1 MEHRRRP
8 FVPPPSPSFVPG
20 SEPCPLV
27 GVCRT
32 IRSMLLTISTTYR
45 PATDLGYLLHKNP
58 GRFQSFPLPFGRAD
72 VFYPVADEDRCTAAL
87 LLDIDPVG
95 LVRPKAGASN
105 STGWLHQYV
114 NDRPYVASSHLS
126 VAIASVFNSALAGS
140 SRDRPELAQQQ
151 IPLEAQLPTLPS
163 REGPELIRRLFEPLG
178 YAVEI
183 REHPLDANFPEWG
196 SSPCFG
202 VGLKG
207 VMRLRDLL
215 AHLYVLLPVLDDAKH
230 YWVGDDEVDKLLR
243 FGAGWLGE
251 HPQQELISNRYLK
264 RQRSLVRQALDRL
277 SDDGRTDP
285 GGAAERGQHD
295 EERLETPLRLGERR
309 MQAVLAALRK
319 VGAVRV
325 LDLGCGEGN
334 LLREL
339 LGEPALHAITG
350 MDVSHRA
357 LETAHARLRLDN
369 LPAAQRERITLL
381 QGSLTYQDQRLAGYD
396 AAVVMEVIE
405 HIDPDRLEAFEAAVF
420 GGAQPGAVI
429 ITTPNS
435 EYNAL
440 FEDLPPGEFRHRDH
454 RFEWTREQFQ
464 DWAQAVAGRRAYDVR
479 FQGIGI
485 EHPELGAPTQM
496 GVFSR

>member
-1 MEHRRRP
+1 
-8 FVPPPSPSFVPG
+8 
-20 SEPCPLV
+20 
-27 GVCRT
+27 
-32 IRSMLLTISTTYR
+32 MLLTISTAHR

-72 VFYPVADEDRCTAAL
+72 VFYPVADVDRCTAAL

-105 STGWLHQYV
+105 SAGWLQEYV

-126 VAIASVFNSALAGS
+126 VAIASVFSSALAGS
-140 SRDRPELAQQQ
+140 SRDRPELAQQP

-163 REGPELIRRLFEPLG
+163 REGPELIGRLFEPLG

-183 REHPLDANFPEWG
+183 QDHPLDADFPKWG
-196 SSPCFG
+196 ANPCFG

-207 VMRLRDLL
+207 VVRLRDLL

-243 FGAGWLGE
+243 FGAGWLGD
-251 HPQQELISNRYLK
+251 HPHQDLISTRYLK

-277 SDDGRTDP
+277 SDDGQAAPDV
-285 GGAAERGQHD
+285 AAERGQHD
-295 EERLETPLRLGERR
+295 EERLETPLRLGEQRT
-309 MQAVLAALRK
+309 QAVLAALRE
-319 VGAVRV
+319 VGTTRV

-339 LGEPALHAITG
+339 LKEPVFRAITG

-357 LETAHARLRLDN
+357 LETAHSRLRLDN

-381 QGSLTYQDQRLAGYD
+381 QGSLTYQDQRLAGFD
-396 AAVVMEVIE
+396 AAVAMEVIE

-420 GGAQPGAVI
+420 GTAQPGAVI

-440 FEDLPPGEFRHRDH
+440 FKNLPPGEFRHRDH
-454 RFEWTREQFQ
+454 RFEWTRKQFQ
-464 DWAQAVAGRRAYDVR
+464 DWAGGVAARRQYDVR
-479 FQGIGI
+479 FQDIG
-485 EHPELGAPTQM
+485 PEDSTRGAPTQM
-496 GVFSR
+496 GVFTR

>member
-1 MEHRRRP
+1 M
-8 FVPPPSPSFVPG
+8 G
-20 SEPCPLV
+20 A
-27 GVCRT
+27 CRT
-32 IRSMLLTISTTYR
+32 IDNMLLTISTTYR

-58 GRFQSFPLPFGRAD
+58 GRFQSFPLPFGRAH
-72 VFYPVADEDRCTAAL
+72 VFYSVADADRCTAAL

-105 STGWLHQYV
+105 SAGWLQQYV

-126 VAIASVFNSALAGS
+126 VAIASVFNSALAGNC
-140 SRDRPELAQQQ
+140 RERPELAQQP

-163 REGPELIRRLFEPLG
+163 REGPELIGWLFEPLG

-183 REHPLDANFPEWG
+183 QEHPLDAGFPEWG
-196 SSPCFG
+196 VSPCFG

-207 VMRLRDLL
+207 VVRLRDLL

-243 FGAGWLGE
+243 FGAGWLSD
-251 HPQQELISNRYLK
+251 HPQQELISTRYLK
-264 RQRSLVRQALDRL
+264 RQRSLVLQALDRL
-277 SDDGRTDP
+277 SDDGQVAP
-285 GGAAERGQHD
+285 NVAAERGQHD
-295 EERLETPLRLGERR
+295 EERLETPLRLGEQRI
-309 MQAVLAALRK
+309 QAVLAALRE
-319 VGAVRV
+319 VGATRV

-339 LGEPALHAITG
+339 LREPAFRAITG
-350 MDVSHRA
+350 VDVSHRA
-357 LETAHARLRLDN
+357 LETAHSRLRLDN

-381 QGSLTYQDQRLAGYD
+381 QASLTYQDQRLAGFD
-396 AAVVMEVIE
+396 AAVAMEVIE

-420 GGAQPGAVI
+420 GAAQPGAVV

-440 FEDLPPGEFRHRDH
+440 FENLPPGEFRHRDH

-464 DWAQAVAGRRAYDVR
+464 DWAQAVAGRRAYDVS
-479 FQGIGI
+479 FHGIGS
-485 EHPELGAPTQM
+485 EHPEYGAPTQM
-496 GVFSR
+496 GVFTR

>member
-1 MEHRRRP
+1 
-8 FVPPPSPSFVPG
+8 
-20 SEPCPLV
+20 
-27 GVCRT
+27 
-32 IRSMLLTISTTYR
+32 MLLTITTTHR

-58 GRFQSFPLPFGRAD
+58 GRFQSFPLSFGRAE
-72 VFYPVADEDRCTAAL
+72 VFYPVADADRCTAVL

-95 LVRPKAGASN
+95 LTRPKAGASN
-105 STGWLHQYV
+105 SAGWLQQYV

-140 SRDRPELAQQQ
+140 SRERPELAQQP

-163 REGPELIRRLFEPLG
+163 REGPELVRRLFEPLG

-183 REHPLDANFPEWG
+183 QEQPLDTEFPGWRA
-196 SSPCFG
+196 STCFG

-207 VMRLRDLL
+207 VVRLRDLL

-243 FGAGWLGE
+243 FGAGWLND
-251 HPQQELISNRYLK
+251 HPHQELISTRYLK

-277 SDDGRTDP
+277 SDDGQADP
-285 GGAAERGQHD
+285 DTTAERAQND
-295 EERLETPLRLGERR
+295 EERLETPLRLGEQR
-309 MQAVLAALRK
+309 MQAVLAALRE
-319 VGAVRV
+319 VSATRV

-339 LGEPALHAITG
+339 LKEQAFRAVTG

-357 LETAHARLRLDN
+357 LETAHARLRLDS
-369 LPAAQRERITLL
+369 LPAAQRERITLF
-381 QGSLTYQDQRLAGYD
+381 QGSLTYQDRRLAGFD
-396 AAVVMEVIE
+396 AAVAMEVIE

-420 GGAQPGAVI
+420 GAAQPGAVI

-440 FEDLPPGEFRHRDH
+440 FANLPSDEFRHRDH
-454 RFEWTREQFQ
+454 RFEWTRQLFQ
-464 DWAQAVAGRRAYDVR
+464 DWAQGVAGRRGYDVLFR
-479 FQGIGI
+479 GIGS
-485 EHPELGAPTQM
+485 EHPEYGAPTQM
-496 GVFSR
+496 GVFTR